1 MDNAL
6 VEIEMIVSGLV
17 RAMVSHAV
25 LASTPIER
33 WSAARRWSHKGAPSY
48 VSEHWF
54 FLVAVAALV
63 VLLLLLWWVSRRRVS
78 ATTGLTRE
86 LFAENALRRGLSSR
100 ERQILLAIVMRS
112 GLGKSHNIFTTADA
126 FDRGATKLLAECVR
140 TRNPDEIER
149 LKTEV
154 SFLREKLGFQALRT
168 PGMLS
173 PSRRPSSRDIPVGK
187 TVEVTRRR
195 HRGGATIQ
203 AEVIRNDDIELA
215 VEMETPVDSHPG
227 DFWRARYTFGMS
239 VWEFDT
245 TVVSCEGTRVLF
257 NHVDNVRFVNRR
269 RFPRVAVTM
278 PALVAPFPFMGRA
291 LSAVQRVAGG
301 GGLNPNMGH
310 VPLGPPAFVHG
321 VMTQLAGPGLRV
333 EVPLQ
338 VRAGDRV
345 LVVFRVDPM
354 GLSGAPSGRDGD
366 QGCVIENVGQVR
378 HCHNTDTGVSIAVE
392 LIGLDEG
399 DIDEL
404 VRMTNM
410 VSSRTNDLSDVG
422 ESSASVAAE
431 SPAVVQEV

>member
-1 MDNAL
+1 
-6 VEIEMIVSGLV
+6 MIVSGLV
-17 RAMVSHAV
+17 RGMVSQAA
-25 LASTPIER
+25 LALTPIER
-33 WSAARRWSHKGAPSY
+33 WKAARGLSPRGPQSY

-54 FLVAVAALV
+54 FFVAAAALA
-63 VLLLLLWWVSRRRVS
+63 VLLLLLWWVSRRR
-78 ATTGLTRE
+78 APARAGLTRE

-112 GLGKSHNIFTTADA
+112 GLGKTHNIFTTADA

-140 TRNPDEIER
+140 TRNPDEIEN

-154 SFLREKLGFQALRT
+154 SFLREKLGFQTLRT
-168 PGMLS
+168 PGALTQ
-173 PSRRPSSRDIPVGK
+173 SRRPSSRDIPVGK

-195 HRGGATIQ
+195 RRGGATIR
-203 AEVIRNDDIELA
+203 AEVVRNDDIELA
-215 VEMETPVDSHPG
+215 VEMETPVESHAG

-245 TVVSCEGTRVLF
+245 TVVSCEGMRVVF

-278 PALVAPFPFMGRA
+278 PALVAPFPFRRRV
-291 LSAVQRVAGG
+291 LSAVRRVAGE
-301 GGLNPNMGH
+301 GGLDQNMGH
-310 VPLGPPAFVHG
+310 APLGPPAFVHG
-321 VMTQLAGPGLRV
+321 VVTELAGPGLRV
-333 EVPLQ
+333 EAPLQ

-345 LVVFRVDPM
+345 VVVFRLDGM
-354 GLSGAPSGRDGD
+354 GASGIQSGRDGD

-378 HCHNTDTGVSIAVE
+378 HCHSTEAGVSIAVE
-392 LIGLDEG
+392 LTGLNEG

-410 VSSRTNDLSDVG
+410 ISSRTHDLSDDG
-422 ESSASVAAE
+422 ESIAPATAE
-431 SPAVVQEV
+431 NLPVVQEV